1 MKNYPNIKVPPPG
14 PKAKEV
20 IATDEGY
27 TSPSYIKE
35 YPLVVE
41 RGEGTMVQDVDG
53 NRFLDFMAGIA
64 VVTTGHSH
72 PKVVEA
78 IKRAAEKFLHIC
90 PTDFYYPSFAELAK
104 KLAAIAPGKS
114 PKKVFLGNSGA
125 EAIEAAIKLSRYHT
139 RRSQLIS
146 FFGAFHGRT
155 MGAISLTASKW
166 KQKEHFAPFLPG
178 VTHVPYGYCYRCPYN
193 LTYPSCNLYCVD
205 VIETEYFSKMVPPE
219 DVAAVFVEPIQ
230 GEGGYIMPPPDYHK
244 RLKELCEKYGI
255 LYVADEVQSGMG
267 RTGKWF
273 ASEIYGV
280 EPDIVAVAKG
290 IASGMPI
297 SAMIAKADVMTWPS
311 GSHGSTFGGNPVAC
325 EAAIATIELL
335 EEKLMA
341 NATEVGNYII
351 AQMKSMMDRHRLI
364 GDVRGVGLM
373 IGVEFVR
380 DRVTKE
386 KASEET
392 EAIVQR
398 AFQKGL
404 LLLGCGENIIRLA
417 PPLVVDKE
425 DADTALGILDEVL
438 TDIERE
444 RYGK

>member
-1 MKNYPNIKVPPPG
+1 VVFKTTVNPS
-14 PKAKEV
+14 EV
-20 IATDEGY
+20 
-27 TSPSYIKE
+27 
-35 YPLVVE
+35 
-41 RGEGTMVQDVDG
+41 
-53 NRFLDFMAGIA
+53 
-64 VVTTGHSH
+64 
-72 PKVVEA
+72 
-78 IKRAAEKFLHIC
+78 
-90 PTDFYYPSFAELAK
+90 
-104 KLAAIAPGKS
+104 AAI
-114 PKKVFLGNSGA
+114 
-125 EAIEAAIKLSRYHT
+125 I
-139 RRSQLIS
+139 
-146 FFGAFHGRT
+146 
-155 MGAISLTASKW
+155 
-166 KQKEHFAPFLPG
+166 
-178 VTHVPYGYCYRCPYN
+178 
-193 LTYPSCNLYCVD
+193 
-205 VIETEYFSKMVPPE
+205 
-219 DVAAVFVEPIQ
+219 VEPIQ

-273 ASEIYGV
+273 ASEIYGI

-351 AQMKSMMDRHRLI
+351 TQMKSMMDRHRLI

-425 DADTALGILDEVL
+425 DADLALGILDEVL

>member
-1 MKNYPNIKVPPPG
+1 
-14 PKAKEV
+14 
-20 IATDEGY
+20 
-27 TSPSYIKE
+27 
-35 YPLVVE
+35 
-41 RGEGTMVQDVDG
+41 
-53 NRFLDFMAGIA
+53 
-64 VVTTGHSH
+64 
-72 PKVVEA
+72 
-78 IKRAAEKFLHIC
+78 
-90 PTDFYYPSFAELAK
+90 
-104 KLAAIAPGKS
+104 
-114 PKKVFLGNSGA
+114 
-125 EAIEAAIKLSRYHT
+125 
-139 RRSQLIS
+139 
-146 FFGAFHGRT
+146 
-155 MGAISLTASKW
+155 
-166 KQKEHFAPFLPG
+166 
-178 VTHVPYGYCYRCPYN
+178 
-193 LTYPSCNLYCVD
+193 
-205 VIETEYFSKMVPPE
+205 
-219 DVAAVFVEPIQ
+219 
-230 GEGGYIMPPPDYHK
+230 
-244 RLKELCEKYGI
+244 

-273 ASEIYGV
+273 ASEIYGI

-297 SAMIAKADVMTWPS
+297 SAMIAKAEVMTWPS

-325 EAAIATIELL
+325 EAAIATIELI

-380 DRVTKE
+380 DRITKE

-425 DADTALGILDEVL
+425 DADLALGILDEVL

>member
-1 MKNYPNIKVPPPG
+1 M
-14 PKAKEV
+14 
-20 IATDEGY
+20 
-27 TSPSYIKE
+27 
-35 YPLVVE
+35 L
-41 RGEGTMVQDVDG
+41 
-53 NRFLDFMAGIA
+53 
-64 VVTTGHSH
+64 
-72 PKVVEA
+72 
-78 IKRAAEKFLHIC
+78 
-90 PTDFYYPSFAELAK
+90 
-104 KLAAIAPGKS
+104 
-114 PKKVFLGNSGA
+114 
-125 EAIEAAIKLSRYHT
+125 
-139 RRSQLIS
+139 
-146 FFGAFHGRT
+146 
-155 MGAISLTASKW
+155 
-166 KQKEHFAPFLPG
+166 
-178 VTHVPYGYCYRCPYN
+178 
-193 LTYPSCNLYCVD
+193 
-205 VIETEYFSKMVPPE
+205 PPE

-244 RLKELCEKYGI
+244 RLKEICEKYGI

-290 IASGMPI
+290 IASGMPM

-373 IGVEFVR
+373 IGIEFVR
-380 DRVTKE
+380 DRITKE

-425 DADTALGILDEVL
+425 DADLALGILDEVL